1 MIDEK
6 LARLRTHRNNIARY
20 RRLPKTQ
27 LTDCERQFIEK
38 RLSEERCAMES
49 LAGSTFPLTFQMPK
63 RAMHGN
69 ATAEAV
75 A

>member
-1 MIDEK
+1 
-6 LARLRTHRNNIARY
+6 
-20 RRLPKTQ
+20 
-27 LTDCERQFIEK
+27 
-38 RLSEERCAMES
+38 MES